1 MQLISERLV
10 LRPVSVQDRDM
21 LMRIYGDPATNTF
34 NPAGPLANLD
44 EAQPGFSCYLKK
56 CESSAFFYQ
65 DVFQWDSLK
74 MSLFLLCVREPA
86 THPRLIKLTN
96 DDRRFL
102 PLVRRLN
109 ILERDSVMG
118 KLLLQRST
126 P

>member
-1 MQLISERLV
+1 
-10 LRPVSVQDRDM
+10 
-21 LMRIYGDPATNTF
+21 MR
-34 NPAGPLANLD
+34 
-44 EAQPGFSCYLKK
+44 EQPGFSCYLKK

-118 KLLLQRST
+118 KLLLQRSA